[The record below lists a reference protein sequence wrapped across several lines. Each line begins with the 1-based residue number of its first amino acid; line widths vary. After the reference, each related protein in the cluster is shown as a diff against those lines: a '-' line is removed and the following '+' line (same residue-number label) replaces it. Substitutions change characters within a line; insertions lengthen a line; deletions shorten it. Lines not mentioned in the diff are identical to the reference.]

1 VYLATN
7 THQLDEAVVHPF
19 WKVRVAGAGGEEGGA
34 DGGVGE
40 EAARKAPETLVE
52 AGMVGAGAASD
63 DDAPPEDPLAVRRG
77 DRYGNIMNACRALAE
92 RGRTNPTA
100 YLHTM
105 EGIEDLFEKLRMHA
119 VKEPVGR
126 PPGDGMAAPLAPPRQ
141 NVGRGTGDKKRKK
154 QAGHK

>member
-1 VYLATN
+1 MATN
-7 THQLDEAVVHPF
+7 THQLDEAVVHLF
-19 WKVRVAGAGGEEGGA
+19 WKVRVAGAGGEEEGGA
-34 DGGVGE
+34 HGKVGE
-40 EAARKAPETLVE
+40 EAARKAPETLAE
-52 AGMVGAGAASD
+52 AGVVGAGAASD
-63 DDAPPEDPLAVRRG
+63 DDAPPEVQLAARRG
-77 DRYGNIMNACRALAE
+77 DRYGNMMNACRALAE
-92 RGRTNPTA
+92 RGRANPTA

-119 VKEPVGR
+119 VKKPVGR